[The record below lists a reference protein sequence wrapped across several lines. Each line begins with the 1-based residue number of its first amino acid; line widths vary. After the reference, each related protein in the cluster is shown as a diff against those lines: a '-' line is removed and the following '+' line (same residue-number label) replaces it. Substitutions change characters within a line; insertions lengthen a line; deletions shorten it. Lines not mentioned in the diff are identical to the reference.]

1 MGTFVLGVRVLL
13 AVVFATAGVGK
24 LLDKFGTRK
33 ALYDFHVPG
42 GAIRF
47 LAVALPLAELAA
59 AVALLFPAS
68 ARFGAALALVLLSA
82 FMFGIGRALARGE
95 TPDCHCFGQIH
106 SAPAGPSTLVRNGLL
121 AALAVVVIWRG
132 PGPSIQ
138 GWISDRSA
146 EELVAVGAGIAA
158 VGLGAF
164 AASLWSINRV
174 LRTRLKKATE
184 ELASLPAGLPVGFTA
199 PEFSLRDVNGETQS
213 LTSIRERGRPVLLV
227 FAGADC
233 GACKLLMPDVG
244 RWQDTLSDQLSIAVL
259 GNGSPEENLPE
270 AEEHGIS
277 DFLLQEAY
285 EVMMDYRVHATPAA
299 VVVNPDGR
307 IADETALGMAAVE
320 PLVRLTLQRGG
331 ESLTI
336 PVASEQPEV

>member
-24 LLDKFGTRK
+24 LLDDFGTRK

-42 GAIRF
+42 RAIGF
-47 LAVALPLAELAA
+47 LSIALPLAELAA

-68 ARFGAALALVLLSA
+68 ARLGAALAVLLLGA
-82 FMFGIGRALARGE
+82 FMFGIARALARGE

-106 SAPAGPSTLVRNGLL
+106 SAPAGRSTLIRNGVL
-121 AALAVVVIWRG
+121 AALALLVIWEG
-132 PGPSIQ
+132 PGPSIHS
-138 GWISDRSA
+138 WIGDRSA

-158 VGLGAF
+158 VVLGAF
-164 AASLWSINRV
+164 AASLWSVNRV
-174 LRTRLKKATE
+174 LRARLAQANE
-184 ELASLPAGLPVGFTA
+184 ELAALPAGLPVGFDA
-199 PEFSLRDVNGETQS
+199 PEFSLRDVHGETQS
-213 LTSIRERGRPVLLV
+213 LKAIPSAVGRCCWCS
-227 FAGADC
+227 GADC

-244 RWQDTLSDQLSIAVL
+244 RWQDTLSDRLSIAVL
-259 GNGSPEENLPE
+259 GNGSSEENLPE

-285 EVMMDYRVHATPAA
+285 EVMGDYRVHATPAA

-320 PLVRLTLQRGG
+320 PLVRLTLQRG
-331 ESLTI
+331 SPMTI
-336 PVASEQPEV
+336 QLAGEQPGA